1 MRHLYL
7 PISDIVKY
15 SDTFRRGKLK
25 KNPVREEI
33 SQIGNKTC
41 YGKSRT
47 KFTRHGKA
55 VAAIVPMEDREILVE
70 LEAKVDV
77 KKYGNPWS
85 RKIQMSKIIGT
96 K

>member
-1 MRHLYL
+1 M
-7 PISDIVKY
+7 
-15 SDTFRRGKLK
+15 
-25 KNPVREEI
+25 REEI

-55 VAAIVPMEDREILVE
+55 VAAIVPTEDHQLLVE

-77 KKYGNPWS
+77 KIVREAAVVENTDEANYRDEIKWAVGL
-85 RKIQMSKIIGT
+85 G
-96 K
+96 